1 MFHLLKYYAC
11 LVCHLSFFK
20 ELWTAAW
27 SQLHFI
33 NLTTIGCKIQLM
45 PPRSQDSF
53 KKKFTSLRVI
63 LSYCVNSWTFQLWIH
78 LTKTLKTKI
87 AIKQQQKNRV
97 RVEHSYSK
105 VFFFSMSYLSF
116 YGPIVHKLNIL
127 ITCENKPV
135 WFDVFCLFLSDG
147 QSVTSFKKEKN
158 EFHFYFARI
167 SFPIVSCFVLEEK
180 ARCLVSIRSPIF
192 FFTLMHWNSKPQWY
206 SFFFFF
212 WC

>member
-1 MFHLLKYYAC
+1 MNFSAVDSLNQN
-11 LVCHLSFFK
+11 FK
-20 ELWTAAW
+20 NKN
-27 SQLHFI
+27 S
-33 NLTTIGCKIQLM
+33 NKTTT
-45 PPRSQDSF
+45 
-53 KKKFTSLRVI
+53 KK
-63 LSYCVNSWTFQLWIH
+63 QE
-78 LTKTLKTKI
+78 
-87 AIKQQQKNRV
+87 NRV

-135 WFDVFCLFLSDG
+135 WFDVFCLFLCDG

-180 ARCLVSIRSPIF
+180 SRCLVSISSPIF

-206 SFFFFF
+206 SFFFFLVLVNGSEILVQ
-212 WC
+212 WTLCGKEAIGA

>member
-1 MFHLLKYYAC
+1 MNFSAVDSLNQN
-11 LVCHLSFFK
+11 FK
-20 ELWTAAW
+20 NKN
-27 SQLHFI
+27 S
-33 NLTTIGCKIQLM
+33 NKTTT
-45 PPRSQDSF
+45 
-53 KKKFTSLRVI
+53 KK
-63 LSYCVNSWTFQLWIH
+63 QE
-78 LTKTLKTKI
+78 
-87 AIKQQQKNRV
+87 NRV
-97 RVEHSYSK
+97 RVELSYSK
-105 VFFFSMSYLSF
+105 VFFFSMSYFSF

-206 SFFFFF
+206 SFFSFLVLVNGSEILVQ
-212 WC
+212 WTLCGKEAIGA